1 MASNVKVYSFE
12 EVAKHN
18 NKEACWI
25 IVSGK
30 VSFLWLLLLVLL
42 SL

>member
-1 MASNVKVYSFE
+1 MASNVKVYTLE

-18 NKEACWI
+18 NKKTCWI

-30 VSFLWLLLLVLL
+30 VRKLFVASIC
-42 SL
+42 